1 MKIFLFGIGKSLA
14 RFSAYM
20 VTFGSLGL
28 FVLCLLDATFLPLPS
43 SADLLLIALSAHSP
57 HWMPLYVFLA
67 TLGSTI
73 GCIILYF
80 ISRKAG
86 SRALASFSPAKQ
98 KRVKDLI
105 DHYDVLSVLVACLL
119 PPPFPLKLFVV
130 TTGVLRISVW
140 RFALAIFTGRV
151 FRYLFE
157 GYFAA
162 VYGER
167 AWDILQKYYPWVGL
181 GLALLIIAFV
191 VARALLKRRPETV
204 ETLEAGN

>member
-1 MKIFLFGIGKSLA
+1 LKVFLLGFGKSLLQ
-14 RFSAYM
+14 FSKYVA
-20 VTFGSLGL
+20 TFGALGL
-28 FVLCLLDATFLPLPS
+28 FTLSLLDSAFLPLPS
-43 SADLLLIALSAHSP
+43 SADALLIVLSIASP

-67 TLGSTI
+67 TIGSTI

-191 VARALLKRRPETV
+191 VGRALLKRRPETI